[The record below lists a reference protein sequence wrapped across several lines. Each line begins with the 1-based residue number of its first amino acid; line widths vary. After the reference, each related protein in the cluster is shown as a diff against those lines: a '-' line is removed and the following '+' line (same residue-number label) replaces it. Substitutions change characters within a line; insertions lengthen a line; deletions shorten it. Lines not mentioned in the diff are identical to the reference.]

1 MTMGRLRAGFGRL
14 GAPAAFAAGALLTLA
29 AVAVVVY
36 LVFADQRRSAQVLSA
51 ALTQAL
57 KREVE
62 IERVT
67 ELGPS
72 RVVLR
77 GLRLSQKA
85 GWPVD
90 VKAETVEASGPLT
103 AAARGQ
109 GAPVR
114 VVVSQPTVVTGG
126 GAGGLVDV
134 EALRQTLASFLGSAA
149 LLDLAVIGGVIH
161 VSGSTAGDVTF
172 DASLHKGSGE
182 AGGDVILHGAAA
194 SRFALGLSAR
204 AEGDTVRLDLGGK
217 GAPEAL
223 SPWLPAT
230 LTQTTP
236 AGPADLRVQLA
247 LSPGD
252 RAEGRASAR
261 LGDLVS
267 FEAALSVKDRT
278 LRVTDIRAASDLAL
292 AAPVAG
298 LRGAVKGRAEVADGT
313 VTWMPERGGW
323 PEARLTLNVLDTALP
338 ASAIGVDVRTKG
350 VEARLT
356 LTPDGKGLSARGDL
370 RADRLEV
377 AGVVLAPVSS
387 PLRVDL
393 GPDAAV
399 SRVELTGLTAQVA
412 GAPVRASISY
422 DVARGRA
429 DGRVEMPA
437 TRLDTLV
444 RSLGADWLGP
454 SDELRAGSVRAA
466 VTGLDPRGWSEGAVE
481 ADISRLAFRQP
492 AGEIGIERAQVKGTV
507 RSGGAIMS
515 LDATQVRGGL
525 PFFQGLLAR
534 VQGSADLARDGAA
547 TGVVRASLV
556 ARDTEGRDMFQ
567 ADLGRPTAG
576 LAGPVRLTLKA
587 PELERLSPLWPSVP
601 RKVVGSAGAELDSP
615 DLGFSTYTGRVT
627 LRVDSAE
634 LLDGKLSA
642 RDVSADVPLQRG
654 GAAPAGGALQVG
666 ELIGYGVVL
675 YDLTGRASA
684 LDGRLAITDLR
695 YGIYSGEGAG
705 TLTLEFADG
714 GPLVQAHLTGQGVR
728 VEEFMAAYGIRGG
741 TMTGLLGYDLKL
753 KLGGDHLAADG
764 QFLVPEG
771 GTVTIELLDRLLKYA
786 DADPTGVVKTALGNL
801 RAFDYKAAEGS
812 VRTAADGLR
821 VSVSLQG
828 RERFGIFPPRV
839 KEINVRDMPIGFLAR
854 QFPGL

>member
-1 MTMGRLRAGFGRL
+1 MGRFRVWFGHL

-29 AVAVVVY
+29 AVAIVVY

-67 ELGPS
+67 DFGPS

-90 VKAETVEASGPLT
+90 VKAEVVEASGPLT

-109 GAPVR
+109 AAPVH
-114 VVVSQPTVVTGG
+114 VVVSQPTVVAGG
-126 GAGGLVDV
+126 GAGGAVDV

-149 LLDLAVIGGVIH
+149 LLDLAVVGGVIH
-161 VSGSTAGDVTF
+161 VPGSTTGDVTF

-182 AGGDVILHGAAA
+182 ARGDVILHGAAA
-194 SRFALGLSAR
+194 SRFTVALSAR
-204 AEGDTVRLDLGGK
+204 TEGDTVRVESGGQ

-223 SPWLPAT
+223 SPWLPAMVS
-230 LTQTTP
+230 QTAP
-236 AGPADLRVQLA
+236 AGPADLRAQLA
-247 LSPGD
+247 LFPGD
-252 RAEGRASAR
+252 RAEGRVSAR
-261 LGDLVS
+261 LGDLLA
-267 FEAALSVKDRT
+267 FEGALSFKDRT
-278 LRVTDIRAASDLAL
+278 LRVTDIRAATDLAL

-298 LRGAVKGRAEVADGT
+298 LQGAVTGRAEVADGT

-323 PEARLTLNVLDTALP
+323 PEARLTLNVLDTVLP
-338 ASAIGVDVRTKG
+338 ASAVGVDVRTKG

-356 LTPDGKGLSARGDL
+356 LAPDGKGLSVRGDL
-370 RADRLEV
+370 RGDRVEV
-377 AGVVLAPVSS
+377 AGVALAPVAS
-387 PLRVDL
+387 PLRIDL
-393 GPDAAV
+393 GPGGTV
-399 SRVELTGLTAQVA
+399 SWVELSGLTAQVV
-412 GAPVRASISY
+412 GAPVKASIAY
-422 DVARGRA
+422 DVVRGRA
-429 DGRVEMPA
+429 DGRIEMPA
-437 TRLDTLV
+437 TRLDTLA
-444 RSLGADWLGP
+444 RGFGAGWFGP
-454 SDELRAGSVRAA
+454 SDELHAGSVRAT

-492 AGEIGIERAQVKGTV
+492 AGEIGIDRAQLKGTV
-507 RSGGAIMS
+507 RSGAANVT
-515 LDATQVRGGL
+515 LEATQVHGGL
-525 PFFQGLLAR
+525 PFFQGTLAR
-534 VQGSADLARDGAA
+534 VQGAADLARDGGGA
-547 TGVVRASLV
+547 GVARASLV
-556 ARDTEGRDMFQ
+556 ARDSEGHDMFQ
-567 ADLGRPTAG
+567 AELGRPTAG

-587 PELERLSPLWPSVP
+587 PSLERLSPLWPSVP
-601 RKVVGSAGAELDSP
+601 RKVVGSAGAELESP

-642 RDVSADVPLQRG
+642 RDVSADVPLRRG
-654 GAAPAGGALQVG
+654 GAAPAGGTLQVG

-695 YGIYSGEGAG
+695 YGIYSGEGGG
-705 TLTLEFADG
+705 TVTLEFADS
-714 GPLVQAHLTGQGVR
+714 GPVVQAHLTGQGVR
-728 VEEFMAAYGIRGG
+728 IEEFMAAYGIRGG

-771 GTVTIELLDRLLKYA
+771 GTVTIELLDRLLKYT
-786 DADPTGVVKTALGNL
+786 DADPTGVVKKALGNL
-801 RAFDYKAAEGS
+801 RAFDYRAAEGV
-812 VRTAADGLR
+812 VRTESDGLR
-821 VSVSLQG
+821 VSLSLKG
-828 RERFGIFPPRV
+828 RELFGIFPPAGV
-839 KEINVRDMPIGFLAR
+839 KEINVRNMPIGFLAR
-854 QFPGL
+854 EFPGL